1 MDVVISIAKILIV
14 GYFFGLVAEKFRL
27 PRATAY
33 LLAGV
38 LFSDEILG
46 HLINLNLRSQSET
59 FSAISLG
66 FIAYIVGG
74 EVDLNK
80 F

>member
-46 HLINLNLRSQSET
+46 HLINLNLRS
-59 FSAISLG
+59 
-66 FIAYIVGG
+66 
-74 EVDLNK
+74 
-80 F
+80 